1 MSMNVMCVTS
11 ALRLIYWPW
20 SLDLLQIDVITGRM
34 TDVVKIF
41 ADLCYKVSQTV
52 RNATFIHL
60 EGWQMELI
68 LQLYFSSR
76 TRSFVSECQK

>member
-41 ADLCYKVSQTV
+41 ADLCYKVKV
-52 RNATFIHL
+52 RRFAMQHLFIWKD
-60 EGWQMELI
+60 GKWN
-68 LQLYFSSR
+68 
-76 TRSFVSECQK
+76 